1 MNYKLSL
8 LLVSIVSTVFSFKI
22 NAQVPQLPDTT
33 LVCLADSVM
42 LDAGSDFEN
51 YYWWNTGEQTQ
62 TIWVKENDLY
72 IVSCDTLIDSTRV
85 FFQKAKIE
93 QGDTIHTCYS
103 YPITLSVDR
112 NNLKYLWNCD
122 DPNYVIKNDS
132 VDQIEVVPEKDTT
145 IFYVTISDDNM
156 TCVDKVVVILY
167 SRFTF
172 DKVKQI
178 YTGCPLPPSDTVC
191 AGQLEVIVSGGF
203 PPYSYFWKDSLD
215 PYRKNKI
222 FFIDSICYGL
232 CEKKYYL
239 RVSDQMCARDTF
251 LDVKVLDMPVVT
263 ISYLP
268 EDVYIKNPV
277 VNFSV
282 DDQSIMG
289 WNWNFGDNTYSTLK
303 EPVKVFDSVK
313 VYNVWLKY
321 TTSDECVDS
330 VKIDV
335 DVKEVKL
342 KIPNIFTPNTE
353 DDINPLWVIE
363 NLEYYMSNEVMV
375 FNRYGKK
382 VYSKTNYASDW
393 DGDNLRDGAYFYV
406 LKAKGY
412 FGLETYRGSVTIIRR

>member
-1 MNYKLSL
+1 
-8 LLVSIVSTVFSFKI
+8 
-22 NAQVPQLPDTT
+22 
-33 LVCLADSVM
+33 
-42 LDAGSDFEN
+42 
-51 YYWWNTGEQTQ
+51 
-62 TIWVKENDLY
+62 
-72 IVSCDTLIDSTRV
+72 
-85 FFQKAKIE
+85 
-93 QGDTIHTCYS
+93 
-103 YPITLSVDR
+103 
-112 NNLKYLWNCD
+112 
-122 DPNYVIKNDS
+122 
-132 VDQIEVVPEKDTT
+132 
-145 IFYVTISDDNM
+145 
-156 TCVDKVVVILY
+156 
-167 SRFTF
+167 
-172 DKVKQI
+172 
-178 YTGCPLPPSDTVC
+178 
-191 AGQLEVIVSGGF
+191 
-203 PPYSYFWKDSLD
+203 
-215 PYRKNKI
+215 
-222 FFIDSICYGL
+222 
-232 CEKKYYL
+232 
-239 RVSDQMCARDTF
+239 MCARDTF